1 MKILNKIIMVLLLLF
16 ISVSTGWAESAV
28 LPANSILA
36 SNGTWNNLSN
46 SYADDALYASGIGSP
61 TGKYYFRA
69 GLENI
74 TDTINRTITQVVIYT
89 KGYSSYSK
97 SRMLL
102 QPYWGD
108 SAGLTSGT
116 IRVGTTEVLNSF
128 NITSQKAAWTWQDI
142 NNLNIKFIPK
152 TYATYYVNY
161 IFAVV
166 TYIDTST
173 VSGNHHF
180 EFAFIASP
188 ETLGVA
194 FPVSIV
200 AKDDLGDTV
209 YTYNGT
215 VSVKELTGTITPI
228 SATFTSGV
236 CNFNPVINDVMAD
249 NAIEI
254 SDGDTFAVS
263 NGFEVIDAGLHHFSF
278 EPITT
283 PQTVDVPFVISI
295 IASNFFGD
303 TVTTFTGK
311 VDLWDNTGTIT
322 PDSSGAFASG
332 VWSGNVTIGTE
343 NAADSI
349 YCSYFSTKSFAGY
362 SNGFEIQTPSGVAG
376 DGTGNS
382 AIKAFSLKIVPN
394 PVSDKAEIAL
404 NLPDAGKTTAILY
417 NIVGQEVIRR
427 DFGYL
432 SSGNSNFSW
441 NLGRNIPQGLYF
453 MRVIINGK
461 QAGFKKLVILN

>member
-1 MKILNKIIMVLLLLF
+1 MKSLNKINMVLLLLF
-16 ISVSTGWAESAV
+16 ISASTGWAASAV

-36 SNGTWNNLSN
+36 SNGTWNNLPN
-46 SYADDALYASGIGSP
+46 TYVDDALYASGIGAP
-61 TGKYYFRA
+61 TGKYYFRQ
-69 GLENI
+69 GLPDI
-74 TDTINRTITQVVIYT
+74 TDTVNQAITQVVIYA

-97 SRMLL
+97 ATMQL

-108 SAGLTSGT
+108 SAGLASAKL
-116 IRVGTTEVLNSF
+116 RMGTTVVQSSF
-128 NITSQKAAWTWQDI
+128 NITSQKTVWTWQDI
-142 NNLNIKFIPK
+142 NNLNIRFTPR
-152 TYATYYVNY
+152 TAATYYVNY

-166 TYIDTST
+166 TYIDTNI
-173 VSGNHHF
+173 VSSSHHF
-180 EFAFIASP
+180 EFATIASP

-215 VSVKELTGTITPI
+215 VSVSDSTGTITPI
-228 SATFTSGV
+228 SATFSSGV
-236 CNFNPVINDVMAD
+236 CNFTPAINEVIAN

-283 PQTVDVPFVISI
+283 PQTVDVPFAISI

-311 VDLWDNTGTIT
+311 VGLWDNTGTIT

-349 YCSYFSTKSFAGY
+349 YCSYFSTKSFAGN

-376 DGTGNS
+376 DATENS
-382 AIKAFSLKIVPN
+382 TIKAFSLKIAPN
-394 PVSDKAEIAL
+394 PVSEKAEIAL
-404 NLPDAGKTTAILY
+404 NLPGAGNTTAILY
-417 NIVGQEVIRR
+417 NIIGQEVIRR

-432 SSGNSNFSW
+432 SSGISNFSW
-441 NLGRNIPQGLYF
+441 NFGRNIPQGLYF
-453 MRVIINGK
+453 MRVTINGK